1 MKLTLSSTIVVRSP
15 RFNFF
20 VKILSNVGQRGA
32 EWLVTELWA
41 EVWVFVQHLCRRE
54 IDLCRREIVDESPNT
69 RDSNSLASGQ
79 RADQLVILHHFQTS

>member
-54 IDLCRREIVDESPNT
+54 IVDESPNT

>member
-32 EWLVTELWA
+32 EWLVTEL
-41 EVWVFVQHLCRRE
+41 
-54 IDLCRREIVDESPNT
+54 
-69 RDSNSLASGQ
+69 
-79 RADQLVILHHFQTS
+79 